1 MIRQL
6 ASIGCCDFM
15 LSHLISMLSHLWK
28 VLSQLV
34 FQEHC
39 VEHRTVASSLHKCR
53 ICSPAHGAIIAGVP
67 QAPQPLLLARPCTSA
82 TTKLQLTQ
90 ATESMKRRPLSVSAW
105 RSHASLASTLL
116 FCATQE
122 AHTLNKTEAKMSR
135 FYGEKKIL
143 KSVPLLNLGS
153 SAY

>member
-82 TTKLQLTQ
+82 TAKLQLTQ
-90 ATESMKRRPLSVSAW
+90 ATKSMKRTTTQRVRMAIPCEPGIHSA
-105 RSHASLASTLL
+105 LL
-116 FCATQE
+116 R
-122 AHTLNKTEAKMSR
+122 HTGGTHVK
-135 FYGEKKIL
+135 
-143 KSVPLLNLGS
+143 
-153 SAY
+153 